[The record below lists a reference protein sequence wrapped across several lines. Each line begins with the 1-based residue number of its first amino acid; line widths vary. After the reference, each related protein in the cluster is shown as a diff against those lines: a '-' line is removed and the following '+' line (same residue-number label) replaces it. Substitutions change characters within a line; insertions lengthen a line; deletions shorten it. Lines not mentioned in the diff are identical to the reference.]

1 MIKLFQREEYILKCT
16 IIIGEN
22 ETEEV
27 IIHARKK
34 NGLVKEI
41 ERLVTENE
49 NLYGYRENE
58 IISLNFQEIYSF
70 IVEDNKVY
78 ATTENDKLLI
88 KSRLYKIEDSID
100 DNFIKIN
107 QSCIINIRKIQ
118 KFNSSVL
125 GSLQVILKNGFKDY
139 VSRRNIKKVKERLG
153 I

>member
-1 MIKLFQREEYILKCT
+1 LKCT
-16 IIIGEN
+16 IIIDEN
-22 ETEEV
+22 KTEEV
-27 IIHARKK
+27 IIYTHK
-34 NGLVKEI
+34 NSDLVKEI
-41 ERLVTENE
+41 EQLVLENE

-58 IISLNFQEIYSF
+58 IISLNFKEIYSF

-78 ATTENDKLLI
+78 AITQNDKLLI
-88 KSRLYKIEDSID
+88 KSRLYKIEESL
-100 DNFIKIN
+100 DNSFIKIN

-125 GSLQVILKNGFKDY
+125 GSLQVVLKNGFKDY